1 MARYHK
7 RKDGLYETSR
17 TYNGKRVYFRAKT
30 CAEID
35 RKILAY
41 NGQRKRGRKVG
52 AIADA
57 WLAEKEPGLRSAT
70 IKSYQFAVNLLQAD
84 GLASRNAAE
93 VKAIDVQRF
102 ISDIEKRGYS
112 GSSVA
117 TVVCVVKSVFS
128 YAVLAGDIEVNPAA
142 EIGRSRNLP
151 KTVRTAL
158 TEEQESRVEAYR
170 GEDYLLG
177 LFLLYTG
184 LRKGEAMALTWQDI
198 DREAGVIHITKK
210 VNYSVNPPRVDS
222 FLKSENGKR
231 DVPILASLAA
241 ALPDSRIGL
250 VFGDENGKPLTAH
263 KFRAR
268 WARYCEAVGI
278 EATAHQFRHS
288 YATICYEA
296 GIDAMS
302 AAAMM
307 GDTAEVV
314 ARVYTE
320 LRKAH
325 HEEQAERVSAY
336 LEMRAAERAAR

>member
-17 TYNGKRVYFRAKT
+17 TYNGRRVYFRAKT

-41 NGQRKRGRKVG
+41 NGQRQRGRKVG

-57 WLAEKEPGLRSAT
+57 WISEKEPGLRAAT
-70 IKSYQFAVNLLQAD
+70 LRAYQFALNLLQAD
-84 GLASRNAAE
+84 ALANRNCAE
-93 VKAIDVQRF
+93 VKALDVKRF
-102 ISDIEKRGYS
+102 INDIEKRGYS
-112 GSSVA
+112 GS
-117 TVVCVVKSVFS
+117 TVSTVICVVKSVFK

-142 EIGRSRNLP
+142 EVGRSRNLP
-151 KTVRTAL
+151 RTVRTAL
-158 TEEQESRVEAYR
+158 TEEQEAKVEAYR

-184 LRKGEAMALTWQDI
+184 LRKGEAAALTWGDV
-198 DREAGVIHITKK
+198 DKSAGVIHITKK
-210 VNYSVNPPRVDS
+210 VNYSTNPISIDN
-222 FLKSENGKR
+222 FLKSENGRR
-231 DVPILASLAA
+231 DVPILAPLAA
-241 ALPDSRIGL
+241 VLPDNRIGL
-250 VFGDENGKPLTAH
+250 VFGDEDGKPLTLH
-263 KFRAR
+263 KFTAR
-268 WARYCEAVGI
+268 WKRYCEAVGI
-278 EATAHQFRHS
+278 TVTPHQFRHS

-336 LEMRAAERAAR
+336 LEMRAAERAVR